1 VWAVHLYSH
10 VFHTPSGLGRA
21 PRFGYT
27 AINRRRFFMPAT
39 ITETQVKDALRTVID
54 PELHHNVVEL
64 GFIQEIEI
72 VGDYVH
78 LDIQLT
84 TPYCP
89 FASQIVDQMRA
100 AVAGVPGV
108 KKVEIERAC
117 MKED

>member
-1 VWAVHLYSH
+1 MA
-10 VFHTPSGLGRA
+10 
-21 PRFGYT
+21 
-27 AINRRRFFMPAT
+27 
-39 ITETQVKDALRTVID
+39 ITESSIKDALRQVID
-54 PELHHNVVEL
+54 PELHHNVVDL

-89 FASQIVDQMRA
+89 FADQIVGRMRE
-100 AVAGVPGV
+100 AVEKVPGV

>member
-1 VWAVHLYSH
+1 MA
-10 VFHTPSGLGRA
+10 
-21 PRFGYT
+21 
-27 AINRRRFFMPAT
+27 
-39 ITETQVKDALRTVID
+39 ITESSIKDALREVID
-54 PELHHNVVEL
+54 PELHHNVVDL

-89 FASQIVDQMRA
+89 FADQIVGRMRE
-100 AVAGVPGV
+100 AVEKVPGV
-108 KKVEIERAC
+108 NKVEIERAC

>member
-1 VWAVHLYSH
+1 MQ
-10 VFHTPSGLGRA
+10 
-21 PRFGYT
+21 
-27 AINRRRFFMPAT
+27 NT

-54 PELHHNVVEL
+54 PELRHDVVKL

-72 VGDYVH
+72 VDDYVH

-84 TPYCP
+84 TPNCP
-89 FASQIVDQMRA
+89 FANQIVDQMRE
-100 AVAGVPGV
+100 AVSRVPGV

>member
-1 VWAVHLYSH
+1 
-10 VFHTPSGLGRA
+10 
-21 PRFGYT
+21 
-27 AINRRRFFMPAT
+27 MPV
-39 ITETQVKDALRTVID
+39 TESSIKNALRQVID
-54 PELHHNVVEL
+54 PELHHNVVDL

-89 FASQIVDQMRA
+89 FANQIVDQMRD
-100 AVAGVPGV
+100 AVAKVPGV
-108 KKVEIERAC
+108 AKVEIERAC

>member
-1 VWAVHLYSH
+1 MPTAV
-10 VFHTPSGLGRA
+10 
-21 PRFGYT
+21 
-27 AINRRRFFMPAT
+27 
-39 ITETQVKDALRTVID
+39 TESMIRDALRQVID

-89 FASQIVDQMRA
+89 FADQIVGHMHD
-100 AVAGVPGV
+100 AVAKVPGV

>member
-1 VWAVHLYSH
+1 MA
-10 VFHTPSGLGRA
+10 
-21 PRFGYT
+21 
-27 AINRRRFFMPAT
+27 
-39 ITETQVKDALRTVID
+39 ITETMIKDALRQVID

-89 FASQIVDQMRA
+89 FADQIVGQMHD
-100 AVAGVPGV
+100 AVVKVPGV